1 MQFKN
6 ACPSTLPC
14 HPRRVIGSR
23 DGCTDGGRSPS
34 FTSVGEYDRRVSNA
48 GRARRSDWRW
58 RAPSGGALTRYTAAR
73 TGAGIMPL
81 PIPLTLPTADALHPD
96 ASASAT
102 KIRNTAG
109 TIETSYALA
118 RSQDVSLGVSAI
130 RHAASAMYR
139 R

>member
-23 DGCTDGGRSPS
+23 DACTDGGRSPF
-34 FTSVGEYDRRVSNA
+34 FTSVGEYDRRVLNA

-73 TGAGIMPL
+73 TGAGVML
-81 PIPLTLPTADALHPD
+81 LSIPLTLPTADALHPG

-109 TIETSYALA
+109 TIETSYVRV
-118 RSQDVSLGVSAI
+118 RSRDVWIGASAI